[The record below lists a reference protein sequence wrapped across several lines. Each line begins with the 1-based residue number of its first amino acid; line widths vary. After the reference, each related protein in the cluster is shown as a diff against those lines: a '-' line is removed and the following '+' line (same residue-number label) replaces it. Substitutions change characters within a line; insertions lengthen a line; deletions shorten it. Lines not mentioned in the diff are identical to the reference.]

1 MENQAFTQYRL
12 KGYFVATLSYFS
24 WHVERAVIC
33 FFIVSI
39 GTDITLGVF
48 YLPIVHM
55 VLCGGNNHV
64 ARVNR

>member
-1 MENQAFTQYRL
+1 M
-12 KGYFVATLSYFS
+12 ATLSYFS

-48 YLPIVHM
+48 YLSIVHM